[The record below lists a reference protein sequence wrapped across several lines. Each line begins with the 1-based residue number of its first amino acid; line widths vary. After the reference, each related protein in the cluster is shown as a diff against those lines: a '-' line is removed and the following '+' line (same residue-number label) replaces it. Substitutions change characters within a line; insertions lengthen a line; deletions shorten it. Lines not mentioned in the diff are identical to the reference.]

1 MLYCNYMDSELIA
14 LFADHHLRVTAPRV
28 AILKIFKNATAL
40 LSPIEIAKTNPT
52 IDKVSIYRTIEVFE
66 KIGLI
71 TSVTHGWKQRYELAA
86 PFRPHHHH
94 LLCNNCGTIEEIQSE
109 KLEKMI
115 HILADEQGFE
125 VTGHTFEINGLCR
138 QCRIARTG

>member
-1 MLYCNYMDSELIA
+1 MDSELIA
-14 LFADHHLRVTAPRV
+14 LFADHRLRITASRV
-28 AILKIFKNATAL
+28 AILKIFKNATAP
-40 LSPIEIAKTNPT
+40 LSPIEIAKTNST

-66 KIGLI
+66 KIGL
-71 TSVTHGWKQRYELAA
+71 VAGVAHGWKQRYELAA

-94 LLCNNCGTIEEIQSE
+94 LLCSNCGTIEEIQSE

-115 HILADEQGFE
+115 HILADEQEFE

-138 QCRIARTG
+138 QCRIVRTS